1 MLSFTETDPDKQP
14 LEIQFYQKA
23 QELKLHVH
31 EYPLSYTDIQKLVD
45 KGRFVIVF
53 YDTLEEVGN
62 HSLIYEINEKKSV
75 SLIVLMLCLKK
86 FSNSSVE

>member
-1 MLSFTETDPDKQP
+1 MP
-14 LEIQFYQKA
+14 
-23 QELKLHVH
+23 VH

-62 HSLIYEINEKKSV
+62 HSLIYEINEKEISFFDSFDAMPIEV
-75 SLIVLMLCLKK
+75 FEQQRRVEGICQQVIVIDDRNFVMRH
-86 FSNSSVE
+86 S